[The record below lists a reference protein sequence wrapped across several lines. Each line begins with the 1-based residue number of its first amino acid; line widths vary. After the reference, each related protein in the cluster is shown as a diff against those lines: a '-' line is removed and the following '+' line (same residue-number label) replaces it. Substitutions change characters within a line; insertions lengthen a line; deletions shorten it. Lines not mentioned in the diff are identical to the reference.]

1 MLIPYF
7 LSIFTSSVYIIN
19 RHLSAVQFANL
30 FPNLLLTYWLHDGF
44 LYYIVPL
51 TFMNLPFCYEYVFLS
66 LVSSYSI
73 LVHCYLQLWVI
84 CCHSCCCSV
93 TKSNRLLCNLMDCSL
108 PGSSVHWSSQ
118 ARILDWAAI
127 SFLRG
132 SSWPRD
138 RTCISHD
145 SCIGRWILYLSH
157 QRSLGHTF

>member
-30 FPNLLLTYWLHDGF
+30 SPNLWLTYRLHDGF
-44 LYYIVPL
+44 LYCTVPL

-84 CCHSCCCSV
+84 CCCSV
-93 TKSNRLLCNLMDCSL
+93 TKSHLLLCNLMDCSL

-127 SFLRG
+127 SFPRG
-132 SSWPRD
+132 SSWPWD

-145 SCIGRWILYLSH
+145 SCW
-157 QRSLGHTF
+157 QVNSLPEPPEKPGSYVLDS

>member
-30 FPNLLLTYWLHDGF
+30 SPNLWLTYRLHDGF
-44 LYYIVPL
+44 LYCTVPL

-84 CCHSCCCSV
+84 CCCSV
-93 TKSNRLLCNLMDCSL
+93 TKSHLLLCNLMDCTQVLLSIGVPRQEYWTGL
-108 PGSSVHWSSQ
+108 PFPSPGDLPDPGIEPASPMTPV
-118 ARILDWAAI
+118 
-127 SFLRG
+127 
-132 SSWPRD
+132 
-138 RTCISHD
+138 
-145 SCIGRWILYLSH
+145 GRWILYLSH